1 MNIRL
6 LATGLAASLLV
17 SCAAARHRDHMN
29 ELQTAVEAY
38 NHAFR
43 WKNYERA
50 AAFLPPSLR
59 AGFIA
64 THEDDAKSLHV
75 EDYRVL
81 QVDLPSEDSA
91 IVTVSTRYTLLPS
104 VTVENRKIRQS
115 WHKVAGAWILESEDK
130 PIRAIKVD
138 AKPRTVDS
146 FGGDQEGSAEVEV
159 TGPDGKI
166 IRDDSGENVVGKKP
180 GEPAD
185 EDEAKKEEPAPD
197 QSSGG
202 E

>member
-1 MNIRL
+1 MKIRL
-6 LATGLAASLLV
+6 VTTALAVSFLV

-38 NHAFR
+38 NHAYR

-59 AGFIA
+59 AAFIE
-64 THEDDAKSLHV
+64 THEDDTQSLHV
-75 EDYRVL
+75 EDYKIL

-115 WHKVAGAWILESEDK
+115 WHKVAGTWILESEDN

-138 AKPRTVDS
+138 VKPRTVDS
-146 FGGDQEGSAEVEV
+146 FGGDEENQAEVEV
-159 TGPDGKI
+159 TGPDGKVL
-166 IRDDSGENVVGKKP
+166 RDDSGGTPVGKEP
-180 GEPAD
+180 GEEAD
-185 EDEAKKEEPAPD
+185 EEVPPPD